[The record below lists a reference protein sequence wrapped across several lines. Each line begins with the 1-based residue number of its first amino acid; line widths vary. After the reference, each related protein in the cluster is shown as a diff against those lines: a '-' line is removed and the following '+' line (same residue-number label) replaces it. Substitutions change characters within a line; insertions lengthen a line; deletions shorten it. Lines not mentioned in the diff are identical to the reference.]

1 MIYGVKIAD
10 IRKKPDQ
17 DLRKNL
23 TELRDEVRA
32 IRFKVVSK
40 EVKNH
45 QLLRQAKKSVAR
57 VLTVLKERSNVS

>member
-1 MIYGVKIAD
+1 VKIAD